1 MFLKVSAEEFIA
13 TLAPHEGSLLRVRA
27 TSAVSAIV
35 ESSDRDHVK
44 SDQEI
49 QIRIRIF
56 AHRRVNHTPGGEI
69 AHGTGSGL
77 ICEEVFHG
85 CRPTLFLVL
94 KLTRVEGNQLDKTV
108 GVLLYTC
115 SEEKPVYDSEY
126 RGIYPDP

>member
-1 MFLKVSAEEFIA
+1 MFEPIQRKEI
-13 TLAPHEGSLLRVRA
+13 TR
-27 TSAVSAIV
+27 
-35 ESSDRDHVK
+35 
-44 SDQEI
+44 DQEI

-69 AHGTGSGL
+69 AHGMGSGL
-77 ICEEVFHG
+77 ICEEVCHG

-108 GVLLYTC
+108 GVLFYTC

-126 RGIYPDP
+126 CGIYPDP